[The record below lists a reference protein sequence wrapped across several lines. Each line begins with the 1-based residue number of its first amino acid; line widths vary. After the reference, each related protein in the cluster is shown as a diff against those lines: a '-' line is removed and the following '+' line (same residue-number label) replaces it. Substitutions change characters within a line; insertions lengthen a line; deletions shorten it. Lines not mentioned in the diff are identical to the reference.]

1 MIERTLFKELF
12 KWKERKTRK
21 PIIIRGA
28 RQVGKTTAIDLFS
41 KNFKQYIYLNL
52 EQDEDRK
59 FFESGISFEDLVA
72 AIFLSRNKTRNIET
86 LLFID
91 EIQNSPNAVKELRY
105 FYEKNPE
112 IFVIAAS
119 SLLETLIDKNTSFPV
134 GRVEYL
140 ILRPFSFIEFLQLL
154 EEKSALD
161 AIATFPVQNF
171 AHDKLLSLF
180 HKYILIGGMPEAV
193 SVYSR
198 NRDFTETNR
207 VYESLIV
214 SYIDDVEKYSRS
226 FMQTNVIRHI
236 INHVFIEAG
245 NRIKFEGFGRGPYKS
260 REVGEGIRILEKAML
275 LDLVYPFTGC
285 SLPIIP
291 DRKKSPR
298 LHFLDTGLI
307 NYFSGIQNTLLL
319 SKDISS
325 LYKGRII
332 EHIVGQEIL
341 ASTHSPL
348 TKLYFWV
355 KEKKQSNAE
364 IDYLIQFKNILIPV
378 EVKSGATGR
387 LRSLHQFMDNSSESF
402 AIRLYSGRIKIEQAR
417 TIAGKKFQLLN
428 LPYYLAGNLHSY
440 IESAVIVES

>member
-28 RQVGKTTAIDLFS
+28 RQVGKTTAINIFS

-52 EQDEDRK
+52 EHSEDRK
-59 FFESGISFEDLVA
+59 LFESGISFEDVVA
-72 AIFLSRNKTRNIET
+72 AIFLSKNKDRNIET

-91 EIQNSPNAVKELRY
+91 EIQNSPSAVKGLRY

-112 IFVIAAS
+112 IFVIAAG

-140 ILRPFSFIEFLQLL
+140 ILHPFSFIEFLQLL

-161 AIATFPVQNF
+161 AITTFPVPNF

-180 HKYILIGGMPEAV
+180 HKYVLIGGMPEAV
-193 SVYSR
+193 SVYGR
-198 NRDFTETNR
+198 NRNFTETNR

-214 SYIDDVEKYSRS
+214 SYIDDVEKYSRNI
-226 FMQTNVIRHI
+226 MQTNVIRHI
-236 INHVFIEAG
+236 INHIFIEAG
-245 NRIKFEGFGRGPYKS
+245 TRIKFEGFGRGPYKS

-275 LDLVYPFTGC
+275 LNLVYPFTGY

-307 NYFSGIQNTLLL
+307 NYFSGIQTTLLL

-348 TKLYFWV
+348 TKLHFWV

-364 IDYLIQFKNILIPV
+364 IDYLIQFENLLIPV

-402 AIRLYSGRIKIEQAR
+402 AIRLYSERAKIEQLR
-417 TIAGKKFQLLN
+417 TIAGKNFQLLN
-428 LPYYLAGNLHSY
+428 LPYYLAGNLNNY
-440 IESAVIVES
+440 IKSAVIDES